1 MDELEQPSNRDRV
14 NNNSSP
20 RVEDIRNRIPVSL
33 NGSIAYDEIDKPI
46 DSSPMYHD
54 YNGEKIRQRQEI
66 EILTSISHHDEL
78 PSPRLHRNDIKESEE
93 KLEEMDLKIGQEI
106 PSSLSP
112 QSTLDDAID
121 GPPRANPVSPTIQT
135 DDPLPAQ
142 SECKVLVQIQSKSTT
157 TDGIVFKYTTYQP
170 KPVNK
175 KLAKYNT
182 SVDYASQIYSD
193 NYYKMDCFPRGKL
206 TLINVRYF
214 TKASGMSERKGTDI
228 DANKLT
234 GLFLDMG
241 FIVDRFDNPSK
252 KEILAIM
259 KAAANE
265 NYSDKACCACAI
277 LSHGKEGKIYGNDGE
292 VNIKDITGMFQT
304 VGLAGKPKFFLFQ
317 ACRGSEYMNSFDTV
331 DGPPRK
337 KEEKMVLA
345 LPLEADFMYA
355 YSTVPGYY
363 SWRNE
368 MRGSWFVE
376 ALVQVFRDNAHKMD
390 VMRMLMGV
398 NDIISVRKSRSGD
411 IEANSK
417 SQIASII
424 TQMRKDFFMFP
435 PYGPLPKQSYFDDQ
449 DENIVNLVKR
459 NCCLPF

>member
-1 MDELEQPSNRDRV
+1 MDELEQPSKRKRV
-14 NNNSSP
+14 NTNSSP
-20 RVEDIRNRIPVSL
+20 RAEDIRNRISVSL
-33 NGSIAYDEIDKPI
+33 NGSIAYDEIDKPT
-46 DSSPMYHD
+46 DSS
-54 YNGEKIRQRQEI
+54 
-66 EILTSISHHDEL
+66 
-78 PSPRLHRNDIKESEE
+78 PSPRLHRNDIKENEE
-93 KLEEMDLKIGQEI
+93 ILEEMDLKIGQEI

-157 TDGIVFKYTTYQP
+157 TDGIVFKHTTYQP

-345 LPLEADFMYA
+345 LPVEADFMYA